1 MCMLFI
7 LDAKVKTNSKKFFK
21 SSFSIA
27 LFIIALIHLVSF
39 FNSENHLSY
48 LDEIKNKIPFLF
60 IPISLLTVEKVDEK
74 KIQFIFIF
82 FISCCVISSVYSY
95 YHYRIDLANNLELYS
110 KGEVMKTIVHHIY
123 YSVLCSIGCIF
134 CVEILFKTTSNFIKL
149 ALGIVLFWLYVFIH
163 VMSVRTGIF
172 SVYFLILLYIFLHFI
187 STRKYM
193 YLAGFIGLIIVIGFM
208 LFEKIPTIKNKI
220 DYTKYSF
227 EQLKNNT
234 DSLNNYSD
242 PRRILSDKLGIEII
256 QKNKLVG
263 VGIGDVQDELN
274 TIYKTR
280 YPNFSSAVY
289 ARIHNQYL
297 ETTASLGL
305 PLGIVFIICLMF
317 PLFYFVRKK
326 DHLFITIYSSILVV
340 MCWEPFLKT
349 QIGTSIFLI
358 ISCIG
363 FNRNRES

>member
-1 MCMLFI
+1 MCILFI
-7 LDAKVKTNSKKFFK
+7 LDANAKKNSKQFFK
-21 SSFSIA
+21 SAFSIA
-27 LFIIALIHLVSF
+27 LFIIAIIHLVSF

-48 LDEIKNKIPFLF
+48 FDEIKNKIPFLLITF
-60 IPISLLTVEKVDEK
+60 TLLSVEKIETK
-74 KIQFIFIF
+74 KLHLVVAYFVV
-82 FISCCVISSVYSY
+82 SCIISSIYSY

-110 KGEVMKTIVHHIY
+110 KGEVMKTVVHHIY
-123 YSVLCSIGCIF
+123 YAVLCCVASIF
-134 CVEILFKTTSNFIKL
+134 CVEILFKTTSNIIKIIT
-149 ALGIVLFWLYVFIH
+149 GIILFWLYVFIH

-172 SVYFLILLYIFLHFI
+172 IIYFMLLLYIFLHFVR
-187 STRKYM
+187 TRKYL
-193 YLAGFIGLIIVIGFM
+193 YLAGFISLIIVIGFI
-208 LFEKIPTIKNKI
+208 LFEKTPTIKNKI

-274 TIYKTR
+274 TIYKVR
-280 YPNFSSAVY
+280 YPNFSTAVY

-297 ETTASLGL
+297 ETTAALGI
-305 PLGIVFIICLMF
+305 PLGIVFIICLMI
-317 PLFYFVRKK
+317 PLFYFFSKK

-349 QIGTSIFLI
+349 QIGTSIFLVI
-358 ISCIG
+358 ICIG
-363 FNRNRES
+363 FNRNKEN